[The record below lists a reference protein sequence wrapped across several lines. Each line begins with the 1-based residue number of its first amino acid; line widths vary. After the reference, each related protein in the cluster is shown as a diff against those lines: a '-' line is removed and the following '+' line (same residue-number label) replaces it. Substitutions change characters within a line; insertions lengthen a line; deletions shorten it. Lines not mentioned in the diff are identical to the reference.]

1 MQEDSPLTRFLS
13 DAPTEAVEAQ
23 PAETA
28 PEQPQTPEEAP
39 EGPARG
45 PDGKFLP
52 KQSTGVEDAVPPTD
66 KLPQEDYKAIREERE
81 KRQTLERELEALR
94 NTVQSLQQPKEPP
107 APPPSV
113 WDDEQSYGQHLI
125 GQATSAA
132 SFNANLNTS
141 EMLCRDRF
149 DDFDDMKAKFLE
161 MAQANPTVAQQA
173 LADPHPWRKAYQ
185 IAQNVAKMEALGAV
199 DLTDLEAKIEARLRE
214 EMMGQTPVP
223 QPQPTLPPSL
233 SGERNVGA
241 RTGPAWTPKTL
252 ADFLR

>member
-1 MQEDSPLTRFLS
+1 MLNDEPVAE
-13 DAPTEAVEAQ
+13 APVAEA
-23 PAETA
+23 A
-28 PEQPQTPEEAP
+28 PETELPADDQP
-39 EGPARG
+39 RG
-45 PDGKFLP
+45 PDGKFLS
-52 KQSTGVEDAVPPTD
+52 KQTGVEPGETPEAVPPTE
-66 KLPQEDYKAIREERE
+66 LPKEEYGVVRAVRDE
-81 KRQTLERELEALR
+81 NKGLKQQLEALQQQ
-94 NTVQSLQQPKEPP
+94 VQSLQQPKEPP

-113 WDDEQSYGQHLI
+113 WDDDQAYGQHLI

-185 IAQNVAKMEALGAV
+185 IAQNAAKMEALGAV
-199 DLTDLEAKIEARLRE
+199 DLTDLEAKIEARVRE

-223 QPQPTLPPSL
+223 PAPAALPLSL
-233 SGERNVGA
+233 TGERNVGS
-241 RTGPAWTPKTL
+241 RSGPAWGGPPTL
-252 ADFLR
+252 SEMLR